1 MVNFPIYI
9 SCHFFPGK
17 STRCVYQITKST
29 VEQHP
34 YQLFKS
40 SDVDST
46 EWENLSVYASIEDA
60 VMIVLKDLVGVEL
73 AGEIIHGQATIN
85 PSHIITKIDRGEHIV
100 SIFGSVPNDSFR
112 QDLDVNFED
121 LVERK

>member
-1 MVNFPIYI
+1 MVNFPVYI
-9 SCHFFPGK
+9 SCHFFSGK
-17 STRCVYQITKST
+17 TRSVYQIAKST
-29 VEQHP
+29 VELHP
-34 YQLFKS
+34 YQLFRS

-46 EWENLSVYASIEDA
+46 EWENLSVYATIEDA
-60 VMIVLKDLVGVEL
+60 VMIVLKDLVGDEL
-73 AGEIIHGQATIN
+73 AGEIMHGQATVN
-85 PSHIITKIDRGEHIV
+85 PSNVITRIDSGAHIV